1 MHRQREA
8 TTALIAD
15 QGRRISEKPTNRFRL
30 IFRDPAATDPS
41 QASVFAFLSREFFGE
56 LHPGTRISKADEDLS
71 MFMIRSPMSW
81 ACMAIAVIGC
91 APAVKDLKPTLSATD
106 SGAIWFASA

>member
-30 IFRDPAATDPS
+30 IFRDPAAPDPS
-41 QASVFAFLSREFFGE
+41 QATVFTFLSREFFGE
-56 LHPGTRISKADEDLS
+56 LHPGTRISKADEDLA
-71 MFMIRSPMSW
+71 MFTRRAAGGAGRPARARSSRHRSTRSSR
-81 ACMAIAVIGC
+81 C
-91 APAVKDLKPTLSATD
+91 
-106 SGAIWFASA
+106 